1 MSHLISFGHKQ
12 YRSPANGKKVCI
24 DVKITDASGNPLQ
37 NQIINLQTSLGTVNN
52 HADGRLEVDALEF
65 SSNSNGEVQC
75 YFASDIEGTAMLTAK
90 LSISGIEYIA
100 TASLVY
106 SATLWDSVKYISNL
120 SLTLNDG
127 TSSTSIYG
135 NGKHQAGVIVYCEA
149 LDDQRKYVQV
159 SEEELLQHISL
170 IDYTTGK
177 ELSTDSKN
185 DWFYSSEE
193 NDFHTLAT
201 SSRASG
207 SSASLFVMCGPETS
221 VRTKSVAV
229 QVNFTDKDG
238 NPQVYSTDLHGTSG
252 FNSYV
257 YITALES
264 ISYNNGNNVS
274 VLDTGYVDIK
284 KDMTWETRSIWTN
297 YKTRTGS
304 KIRQKKVKIF
314 PQSASK
320 FHEVSM
326 DFTGLKN
333 NDVNRG
339 SFTTWRN
346 VEMDTFSVLDEQQ
359 QAAAVIGN
367 GVNLDNYYCNIWM
380 PAKNENINADVKLDG
395 NVYVTKSSFQLMFQ
409 PTYEEKSGIYIND
422 GSASFIC
429 YGLVIAD
436 DDYHQ
441 DGWGDTIGKVSV
453 SVVDIYGNSGEFN
466 VTWDDGDYFDT
477 VHIY

>member
-1 MSHLISFGHKQ
+1 MSYLISFGHKH

-37 NQIINLQTSLGTVNN
+37 NKIINLQTSLGTVNN
-52 HADGRLEVDALEF
+52 LADGSLESDTLEF
-65 SSNSNGEVQC
+65 SSNSQGEVQC

-90 LSISGIEYIA
+90 LSMSGIEYIA

-120 SLTLNDG
+120 SLVLNDG
-127 TSSTSIYG
+127 TSSTFIYG
-135 NGKHQAGVIVYCEA
+135 NGKHQAGVVIYCEA
-149 LDDQRKYVQV
+149 LDDKRVPVKV
-159 SEEELLQHISL
+159 SNEELLQHILL

-177 ELSTDSKN
+177 EISTDSKN

-193 NDFHTLAT
+193 NEFHTLAT

-229 QVNFTDKDG
+229 QVAFTDEEG
-238 NPQVYSTDLHGTSG
+238 NPKVYSTDLHGTSG

-264 ISYNNGNNVS
+264 INYNNGNNLS
-274 VLDTGYVDIK
+274 VLETDYVDIK
-284 KDMTWETRSIWTN
+284 TDMSWETKLTLVG
-297 YKTRTGS
+297 YKTHTGS
-304 KIRQKKVKIF
+304 KIRQKMVKLF
-314 PQSASK
+314 PASVSK
-320 FHEVSM
+320 FHEVLM
-326 DFTGLKN
+326 NFTGLENHDINHGKAISWQ
-333 NDVNRG
+333 G
-339 SFTTWRN
+339 MG
-346 VEMDTFSVLDEQQ
+346 MDTFSVLDEQQ

-367 GVNLDNYYCNIWM
+367 GVHRPNYYCNIWM
-380 PAKNENINADVKLDG
+380 PAQNNKNKADVKLDG
-395 NVYVTKSSFQLMFQ
+395 NIYLSKSHFQLMFK
-409 PTYEEKSGIYIND
+409 PDYEEKSGIYFND

-429 YGLVIAD
+429 YGLVITD

-441 DGWGDTIGKVSV
+441 DGWSDTIGKVRV
-453 SVVDIYGNSGEFN
+453 SVVDIYGNSGEFG
-466 VTWDDGDYFDT
+466 VTWDDEEYFDR